1 MRQKL
6 FHVLTIALLLFAAGT
21 SVAQET
27 EPVKVKEYYWVTPL
41 TKVFSDLINKY
52 HLKVEYDSA
61 EVASVKLNY
70 DFGGTSPDLV
80 FAIIVRENPELDFIK
95 DEDAVY
101 HVFRKST
108 EKPEGA
114 GHQNIRFKGAAEK
127 TNMNVSGIVK
137 DKNTGE
143 SLPFATVIIR
153 GTTIGTTTNQDG
165 YFTIFKVPTDT
176 SALIANYM
184 GYENTIFFLRPK
196 MPLDRISIEMEPA
209 ANELQEVQIIE
220 EREDMLEV
228 DREEISVMKM
238 SPRITAVLPNI
249 GENDVLRSFQL
260 LPGVS
265 GTNESS
271 SGLYVRGGTPDQNL
285 ILYDGFTVYHVDHLF
300 GMFSAFNA
308 NAIKDVK
315 LYKGGFDTQFG
326 GRISSVMEIVG
337 KDGNDKKF
345 NVGGSLSLMSF
356 NAFIEFPLGKK
367 INFLAAA
374 RKSWRSPIYNA
385 IFNQFNE
392 AEDDQ
397 QTTQPSGLP
406 AGGPPGG
413 GPGGRVQ
420 QDAEPKSYFYDVN
433 AKLSYKPSEKD
444 IITLSFFNGSDDLD
458 NSRENNFSFGG
469 SSIGGGTTDKTTW
482 GNWGSSLN
490 WSRKWSE
497 KLYSNNMAS
506 YSQYY
511 SLKDQLSEFTRT
523 DTSGEETTNKRG
535 SIEDNDLHDITFK
548 SDWEW
553 KVTNHHQFEMGVQ
566 GTYLNVLY
574 DYAINDTITVQ
585 DRNDKEGVAGLYI
598 QDRIKFFKNRVTVVA
613 GARVDYYSGTDNLYP
628 QPRASFL
635 YNITPK
641 LALKGAWGLY
651 YQYAN
656 RIIRSDLSSGSRDF
670 WVLAN
675 DVNIPVA
682 SSYHYILGASYETK
696 GFLFDVEAYYKT
708 MKGLSEYTLQFT
720 PSFTNVNFDEYFYTG
735 TGKAAGIDFLI
746 QKKYGK
752 YTGWIGYSISR
763 TLYNFDIYGEQ
774 SFYASHDVTNELKL
788 VNSYKWRK
796 WTFSATWVYGTG
808 KPYTPALGGYSLELL
823 NGTTSD
829 YIDVGNKNSQRLP
842 DYHRLDIAI
851 NWAYKLG
858 DIGKGTIG
866 FSLFNVYNR
875 SNVWYKEYSV
885 VDGTVIETDVNS
897 LGILPNLTL
906 SFQLR

>member
-1 MRQKL
+1 MQEGL
-6 FHVLTIALLLFAAGT
+6 FSTLILVCLLVASTIAT
-21 SVAQET
+21 AQEA
-27 EPVKVKEYYWVTPL
+27 VKVKEYYWATPL
-41 TKVFSDLINKY
+41 TKVFADLTNKY
-52 HLKVEYDSA
+52 HLEVLYDSA
-61 EVASVKLNY
+61 EVANIKFDY

-80 FAIIVRENPELDFIK
+80 FSIIVREKPELDFLK
-95 DEDAVY
+95 DEDGVY
-101 HVFRKST
+101 HVFKKST
-108 EKPEGA
+108 EKPEA
-114 GHQNIRFKGAAEK
+114 PGHQNIRFKGAAEQ
-127 TNMNVSGIVK
+127 TNINVSGIVK

-184 GYENTIFFLRPK
+184 GYENTVFFLRPK
-196 MPLDRISIEMEPA
+196 MLLNKISIEMEPSS
-209 ANELQEVQIIE
+209 NELQEVKVVAD
-220 EREDMLEV
+220 REDMLEV

-300 GMFSAFNA
+300 GMFSAFNS

-315 LYKGGFDTQFG
+315 LYKGGFDSQFG

-345 NVGGSLSLMSF
+345 NAGGSLSLMSF
-356 NAFIEFPLGKK
+356 NAFIETPIGKK
-367 INFLAAA
+367 VNFLVAA

-385 IFNQFNE
+385 IFNQFTE
-392 AEDDQ
+392 AEEDDQ
-397 QTTQPSGLP
+397 QQTVTQ
-406 AGGPPGG
+406 GPGRPGGG

-420 QDAEPKSYFYDVN
+420 QNAEPQSYFYDVN
-433 AKLSYKPSEKD
+433 AKLSYKPSDKD
-444 IITLSFFNGSDDLD
+444 ILTLSFFNGSDVLD
-458 NSRENNFSFGG
+458 NSRDNDFSLGG
-469 SSIGGGTTDKTTW
+469 RGNISGATTDKTTW

-497 KLYSNNMAS
+497 KLYSNNMVS

-511 SLKDQLSEFTRT
+511 SLKDQLSELTRT
-523 DTSGEETTNKRG
+523 DTSGEEITNNRG
-535 SIEDNDLHDITFK
+535 SIEDNDLHDISFK

-553 KVTNHHQFEMGVQ
+553 KVTNHHQLEMGVQ

-574 DYAINDTITVQ
+574 DYAINDTIIVQ
-585 DRNDKEGVAGLYI
+585 NRNDKEGTAGFYI
-598 QDRIKFFKNRVTVVA
+598 QDRIKLFKNRVTVV
-613 GARVDYYSGTDNLYP
+613 GGSRVDFYSGTDKLYF
-628 QPRASFL
+628 QPRVSFL

-641 LALKGAWGLY
+641 LALKGAWGRY
-651 YQYAN
+651 FQFAN

-675 DVNIPVA
+675 DDNIPVS
-682 SSYHYILGASYETK
+682 SSYHYIMGASYETK

-720 PSFTNVNFDEYFYTG
+720 PSFTNVNFDDYFYTG
-735 TGKAAGIDFLI
+735 TGKSVGVDFLI

-752 YTGWIGYSISR
+752 YTGWIGYSISQ
-763 TLYNFDIYGEQ
+763 TLYNFDIYGED
-774 SFYASHDVTNELKL
+774 SYYASHDVTNELKL
-788 VNSYKWRK
+788 VNSYKHKK

-823 NGTTSD
+823 DGATSD
-829 YIDVGNKNSQRLP
+829 YIDVGNKNSLRYP
-842 DYHRLDIAI
+842 DYHRLDIAV

-858 DIGKGTIG
+858 DFGKGTIG